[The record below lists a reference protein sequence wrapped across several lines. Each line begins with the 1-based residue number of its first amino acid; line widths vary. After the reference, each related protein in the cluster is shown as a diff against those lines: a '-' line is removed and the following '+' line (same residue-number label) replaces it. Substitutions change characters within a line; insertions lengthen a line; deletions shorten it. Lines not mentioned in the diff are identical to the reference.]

1 MRCAFSIAAKPTIHR
16 RTQPAASRLL
26 PTLHQVNPSDII
38 VDGLSVAAHTAENIM
53 YVGLFLIFMLLGH
66 HGPSDEDEELSGIAK
81 KIDDQIFIYI
91 RGCAAGSRTVH
102 RLAGCFVSRWLAF
115 SGCEPSG
122 WAIATPGH
130 SKSLISALVAIVN
143 GTILYLVGLKLALVF
158 GVLAFFLNFVPNIGM
173 FISVLLP
180 MPLVVLEPS
189 FTPLEMVIAFC
200 GPLFVGM
207 VAKDVLEPW
216 LIGKATQLH
225 PVAVLLCILFFG
237 TLWGIVGMIMAVPL
251 TAIVRIV
258 LSNIEHPLP
267 RYIAD
272 ILGGTKRRHM
282 PLAST
287 SPTHFAAMM

>member
-1 MRCAFSIAAKPTIHR
+1 
-16 RTQPAASRLL
+16 
-26 PTLHQVNPSDII
+26 
-38 VDGLSVAAHTAENIM
+38 M

-66 HGPSDEDEELSGIAK
+66 HGPSDDEEEEMSGIAK

-91 RGCAAGSRTVH
+91 RG
-102 RLAGCFVSRWLAF
+102 
-115 SGCEPSG
+115 
-122 WAIATPGH
+122 
-130 SKSLISALVAIVN
+130 KSLISAFVATVN
-143 GTILYLVGLKLALVF
+143 GTILYLVGLQLALVF
-158 GVLAFFLNFVPNIGM
+158 GVLAFFLNFVPNVGM

-180 MPLVVLEPS
+180 MPLVILEPS
-189 FTPLEMVIAFC
+189 FTPLEMAIAFC

-267 RYIAD
+267 RLIAD
-272 ILGGTKRRHM
+272 VLGGTKTRHK
-282 PLAST
+282 PLDDG
-287 SPTHFAAMM
+287 AAMI